1 MNEFYAKERNSAK
14 LKVLNLKRCQAMA
27 SSYRAQGA
35 FLTPTHGKNPLYFFS
50 FHAFIARIATTKHEG
65 SLMTKTTYIVHAKRT
80 PVGSFGGSLSSV
92 RVDDLLAELFKD
104 YARSAKHDLKE
115 ISDTIIGCA
124 NQAGEDNRNLA
135 RMGLILAGY
144 PLEVTGTTINRLC
157 GSSLDAV
164 IDAHSRILA
173 GIGDCF
179 IAGGGESMSR
189 APYVLSKANS
199 PFERS
204 QKMWDTSIGWRFENP
219 KMAAMFPLL
228 GMGETAEEVQK
239 LHNISREDQDKFAL
253 ASHQKAVKA
262 IQDGKFKDEIV
273 SISIEGKK
281 GTTVV
286 DTDEGPR
293 ADTNLEKLAK
303 LKAAFR
309 KDGTVTAG
317 NSSSINDGASMVVIC
332 SEEFLKRHNLKPLAR
347 ITGGTVSGL
356 HPNVMGLGPVG
367 ATKKLCERFGHKVS
381 DFDIIELNEAFAA
394 QALGC
399 IKELELDQS
408 KINRNGGSIAIG
420 HPLGASGTRILT
432 TMLHQMKNDPTL
444 KKGLATMCIGVG
456 QGIALAVER
465 C

>member
-1 MNEFYAKERNSAK
+1 MFKNS
-14 LKVLNLKRCQAMA
+14 
-27 SSYRAQGA
+27 
-35 FLTPTHGKNPLYFFS
+35 
-50 FHAFIARIATTKHEG
+50 
-65 SLMTKTTYIVHAKRT
+65 YIVHAKRT
-80 PVGSFGGSLSSV
+80 PIGSFGGALSNI
-92 RVDDLLAELFKD
+92 RVDDLLAELFTD
-104 YARSAKHDLKE
+104 YAKTAKHDLKE

-135 RMGLILAGY
+135 RMSLLLAGY
-144 PLEVTGTTINRLC
+144 PFEVTGTTINRLC

-164 IDAHSRILA
+164 IDAHARISA
-173 GIGDCF
+173 GIGECF

-189 APYVLSKANS
+189 APYVMSKANS
-199 PFERS
+199 GFDRA

-219 KMAAMFPLL
+219 KMAERFPLL

-262 IQDGKFKDEIV
+262 QQEGKFKDEIV
-273 SISIEGKK
+273 PITIESKK
-281 GTTVV
+281 GSVTV

-293 ADTNLEKLAK
+293 ADTSLEKLAK
-303 LKAAFR
+303 LKPAFR

-332 SEEFLKRHNLKPLAR
+332 SEEFLKKHNLKPIAR
-347 ITGGTVSGL
+347 ITGGAVHGL
-356 HPNVMGLGPVG
+356 HPSVMGLGPVG
-367 ATKKLCERFGHKVS
+367 AIKNLCNRFNHKIS
-381 DFDIIELNEAFAA
+381 DFDVIELNEAFAA

-399 IKELELDQS
+399 IKELELDTS

-432 TMLHQMKNDPTL
+432 TMLHQMQKDPTL
-444 KKGLATMCIGVG
+444 KKGLASMCIGVG
-456 QGIALAVER
+456 QGIALSVER

>member
-1 MNEFYAKERNSAK
+1 MK
-14 LKVLNLKRCQAMA
+14 A
-27 SSYRAQGA
+27 S
-35 FLTPTHGKNPLYFFS
+35 
-50 FHAFIARIATTKHEG
+50 
-65 SLMTKTTYIVHAKRT
+65 YIVHAKRT
-80 PVGSFGGSLSSV
+80 PIGSFGGSLSSV
-92 RVDDLLAELFKD
+92 RVDDLLAELFRN
-104 YARSAKHDLKE
+104 YASVAKHDLKE

-135 RMGLILAGY
+135 RMSLLLAGFPY
-144 PLEVTGTTINRLC
+144 EVTGTTINRLC

-164 IDAHSRILA
+164 MDAHARISA
-173 GIGDCF
+173 GFGDCF

-189 APYVLSKANS
+189 APYVLSKAQNG
-199 PFERS
+199 FDRA

-219 KMAAMFPLL
+219 KMAEIFPLL

-239 LHNISREDQDKFAL
+239 LHQISREDQDKFAL
-253 ASHQKAVKA
+253 SSHQKAVKA
-262 IQDGKFKDEIV
+262 REEGKFKDEIV
-273 SISIEGKK
+273 PITIPSKK
-281 GTTVV
+281 STTVV
-286 DTDEGPR
+286 DSDEGPR
-293 ADTNLEKLAK
+293 SDTSLEKLAK
-303 LKAAFR
+303 LRPAFR

-332 SEEFLKRHNLKPLAR
+332 SEEFLKRHNLQPLAR
-347 ITGGTVSGL
+347 ITGGAVHGL

-367 ATKKLCERFGHKVS
+367 ATKKLCERFGHKHS
-381 DFDIIELNEAFAA
+381 DFDIIELNEAFAV

-399 IKELELDQS
+399 IKELELDPA

-432 TMLHQMKNDPTL
+432 TLIHQMKNDPSL

-456 QGIALAVER
+456 QGIAVSVER

>member
-1 MNEFYAKERNSAK
+1 MKS
-14 LKVLNLKRCQAMA
+14 
-27 SSYRAQGA
+27 
-35 FLTPTHGKNPLYFFS
+35 
-50 FHAFIARIATTKHEG
+50 
-65 SLMTKTTYIVHAKRT
+65 TYIVHAKRT
-80 PVGSFGGSLSSV
+80 PIGSFGGSLSTV
-92 RVDDLLAELFKD
+92 RIDDLVAELFKD
-104 YARSAKHDLKE
+104 YAASAKHDLKE
-115 ISDTIIGCA
+115 ISDVILGCA

-135 RMGLILAGY
+135 RMSLLLAGY
-144 PLEVTGTTINRLC
+144 PFEVPGTTINRLC

-164 IDAHSRILA
+164 IDAHARISA
-173 GIGDCF
+173 GLGDCY

-189 APYVLSKANS
+189 APYVLSKAAS
-199 PFERS
+199 PFDRS

-219 KMAAMFPLL
+219 KMAQMFPLL

-262 IQDGKFKDEIV
+262 QAEGKFKDEIV
-273 SISIEGKK
+273 PITIESKK
-281 GTTVV
+281 GSVVV
-286 DTDEGPR
+286 DADEGPR
-293 ADTNLEKLAK
+293 ADTSLDKLAK
-303 LKAAFR
+303 LRPAFK

-347 ITGGTVSGL
+347 ITGGAVHGL
-356 HPNVMGLGPVG
+356 HPNIMGLGPVG
-367 ATKKLCERFGHKVS
+367 AIKKLCDRFQLKTS
-381 DFDIIELNEAFAA
+381 DFDIIELNEAFAV

-399 IKELELDQS
+399 IKELELDTS

-432 TMLHQMKNDPTL
+432 TMLHLMKNDPSL
-444 KKGLATMCIGVG
+444 KKGLASMCIGVG
-456 QGIALAVER
+456 QGIALSVER